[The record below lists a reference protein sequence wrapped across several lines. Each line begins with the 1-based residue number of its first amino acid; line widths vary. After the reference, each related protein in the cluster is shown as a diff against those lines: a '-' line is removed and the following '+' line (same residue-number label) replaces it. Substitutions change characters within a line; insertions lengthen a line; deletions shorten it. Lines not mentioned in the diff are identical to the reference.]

1 MPGWS
6 QVGKKKR
13 SLDQMPKRRQIKP
26 PRVVGREENVFAD
39 LDDSLSD
46 PAHGCSSGGEWCSED
61 ERLRGRQKE
70 MLVNG
75 QIVPADSGAV
85 SIQRLAVET
94 TRVGNKKM
102 RKKVEREWK
111 RKNKIKMEDAN
122 ADTLIS
128 FLVGLL
134 PPIREFNQPDASG
147 AILAFWTN
155 EEIEET
161 LECKICYNLRPVFKQ
176 LPCPH
181 RYCTDCIAQLER
193 SPGAS
198 GSICCPECRVPCD
211 VDLITYDVKS
221 LQKLLER
228 NARCAHFMRGCDWK
242 GPLCHRPF
250 HPCPFENWAEEMQQQ
265 QQQQQQQLSGGS
277 SGSKAVLTSSPIDH
291 ALRPPERPP
300 RPVVVAPKVTPFTCS
315 SGANIVATPCLAT
328 AKAPRGRPTKGLVP
342 PTRPKT

>member
-1 MPGWS
+1 MSHHAYELSMIALVAELEVVMGA
-6 QVGKKKR
+6 VGKKKR

-75 QIVPADSGAV
+75 QIVLADSGSV

-128 FLVGLL
+128 YAS
-134 PPIREFNQPDASG
+134 ASG
-147 AILAFWTN
+147 VDAM
-155 EEIEET
+155 
-161 LECKICYNLRPVFKQ
+161 
-176 LPCPH
+176 
-181 RYCTDCIAQLER
+181 
-193 SPGAS
+193 
-198 GSICCPECRVPCD
+198 SIGVG
-211 VDLITYDVKS
+211 K
-221 LQKLLER
+221 
-228 NARCAHFMRGCDWK
+228 NF
-242 GPLCHRPF
+242 
-250 HPCPFENWAEEMQQQ
+250 
-265 QQQQQQQLSGGS
+265 
-277 SGSKAVLTSSPIDH
+277 
-291 ALRPPERPP
+291 
-300 RPVVVAPKVTPFTCS
+300 
-315 SGANIVATPCLAT
+315 
-328 AKAPRGRPTKGLVP
+328 
-342 PTRPKT
+342 